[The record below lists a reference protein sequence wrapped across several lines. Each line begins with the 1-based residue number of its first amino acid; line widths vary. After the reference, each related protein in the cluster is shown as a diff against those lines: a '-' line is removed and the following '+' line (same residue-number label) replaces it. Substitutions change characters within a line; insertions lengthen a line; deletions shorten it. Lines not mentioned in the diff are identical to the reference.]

1 MSILRFDI
9 RYANGHREA
18 AVVDAER
25 ALLGSA
31 SYCDIRFPVD
41 QAAYEHVVIEV
52 VGGVLRAEAKASNP
66 PAFING
72 MPLTAATLSPDSVL
86 GIGTTQVFVTLTL
99 EHDET
104 RVGVDKQKKKDKGNP
119 LIRIVGVA
127 ALAGLGYMLLM
138 DDDKGLAPPPAEVPA
153 LFAAQPPACPQTAP
167 DQARAFAADKMD
179 VAEGKRERHP
189 FSPADGVAAV
199 GLYRLAASCYTTAR
213 FDGLAKEAQD
223 NADGL
228 QSSITL
234 DFRARRLRLEH
245 MLAVKDY
252 ELAKKD
258 VAVLLAL
265 TSGKQGAYVRWLA
278 GVADD
283 LSRRSGP

>member
-25 ALLGSA
+25 VLLGSA

-52 VGGVLRAEAKASNP
+52 VGGVLRAEAKASHP
-66 PAFING
+66 PALING
-72 MPLTAATLSPDSVL
+72 MPLTAATLLPDSVL
-86 GIGTTQVFVTLTL
+86 GIGTTQVFVTMTL
-99 EHDET
+99 EQDDVS
-104 RVGVDKQKKKDKGNP
+104 VGVDKQKKKDKGNP
-119 LIRIVGVA
+119 LIRIIGVA
-127 ALAGLGYMLLM
+127 ALAGLGYWLLAE
-138 DDDKGLAPPPAEVPA
+138 DDQSVAPPPTEVPA
-153 LFAAQPPACPQTAP
+153 LFAAKPPACPQTAP

-199 GLYRLAASCYTTAR
+199 ELFRLAASCYTTAH
-213 FDGLAKEAQD
+213 FDGSAKEAQD
-223 NADGL
+223 SAEAL
-228 QSSITL
+228 QKSIIL

-245 MLAVKDY
+245 MLALKDY
-252 ELAKKD
+252 DLARRD

-265 TSGKQGAYVRWLA
+265 TNGKQGPYVKWLA
-278 GVADD
+278 GVAEN
-283 LSRRSGP
+283 LSRTQ